1 MTPETSARQCWHWLA
16 ATSRRRVGFGCNGR
30 CAPACGLAFGFASAT
45 PLALCPCEGG
55 VLELSGVF
63 GGKSSLRRSSKFSFR
78 NAAFSTSKTSERADR
93 SFSRS
98 INVKISASFAAL
110 SRRAKS
116 GGGIIHRLTHIR
128 RRNATAFLP
137 FESICRTALF
147 YPHAFRGVS
156 NYPASDLA
164 LINPMPTKLFLNL
177 GARQT

>member
-16 ATSRRRVGFGCNGR
+16 ATSRRWVGFGCNGR
-30 CAPACGLAFGFASAT
+30 CAPACGLAFGFASAA

-63 GGKSSLRRSSKFSFR
+63 GGKSSLTRSSAFSFR
-78 NAAFSTSKTSERADR
+78 NAAFSASNTSKRTVR

-98 INVKISASFAAL
+98 IKVRISASFAAL

-116 GGGIIHRLTHIR
+116 GDGIIIIHRLTHIR
-128 RRNATAFLP
+128 RRKAIAFTP

-147 YPHAFRGVS
+147 CYPYAFEALAITKHLVLQR
-156 NYPASDLA
+156 AS
-164 LINPMPTKLFLNL
+164 K
-177 GARQT
+177 G